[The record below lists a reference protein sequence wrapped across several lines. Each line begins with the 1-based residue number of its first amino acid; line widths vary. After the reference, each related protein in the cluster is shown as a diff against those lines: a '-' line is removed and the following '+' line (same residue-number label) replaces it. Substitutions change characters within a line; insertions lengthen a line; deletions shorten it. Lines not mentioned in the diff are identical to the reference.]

1 MQQAILQCV
10 GELYFQSARKGPIKV
25 MRLTTSMVDLPSVN
39 VGVVDIFATVVK
51 ARRSVE
57 RVNRF
62 VLC

>member
-1 MQQAILQCV
+1 V

-25 MRLTTSMVDLPSVN
+25 MRLTTSMMDLPGVN
-39 VGVVDIFATVVK
+39 LGVVDIFATVVK